1 MTRVE
6 FHPDAVAEAHSAWQ
20 WYAERSPLAAAAFL
34 SELDRAIALV
44 SKGPYQ
50 WPQYVA
56 GTRRYALRRFPYVLV
71 YRERGDSVQIIA
83 VAHGRRRPGYWR
95 HR

>member
-1 MTRVE
+1 MTRVD
-6 FHPDAVAEAHSAWQ
+6 FHPDAVAEARSAWQ
-20 WYAERSPLAAAAFL
+20 WYAERSPHAASAFL
-34 SELDRAIALV
+34 AELDRAITLV

-56 GTRRYALRRFPYVLV
+56 GTRRYALRHFPFVLV

-95 HR
+95 RR